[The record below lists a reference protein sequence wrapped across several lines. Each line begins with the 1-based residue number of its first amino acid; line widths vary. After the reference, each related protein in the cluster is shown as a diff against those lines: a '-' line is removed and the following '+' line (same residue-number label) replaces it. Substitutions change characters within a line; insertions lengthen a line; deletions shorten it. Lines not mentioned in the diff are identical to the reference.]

1 MKSIETPAPNS
12 ERRQKGGEKM
22 RSYDI
27 RIKIPEGRIKEIMD
41 KIDKAQETIYK
52 CYDEL
57 VLLGAVTIEK
67 TSPNKDDASKD

>member
-1 MKSIETPAPNS
+1 
-12 ERRQKGGEKM
+12 M

-67 TSPNKDDASKD
+67 ASPNKDDASKDVPAMKTKRGEKSNGKNGDF